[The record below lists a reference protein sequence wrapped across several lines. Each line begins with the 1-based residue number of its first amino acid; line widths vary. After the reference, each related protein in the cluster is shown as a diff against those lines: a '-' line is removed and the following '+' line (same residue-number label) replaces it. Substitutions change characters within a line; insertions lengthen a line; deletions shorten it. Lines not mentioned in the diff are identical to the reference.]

1 MLSLIV
7 AIAENGAIG
16 KDNDLIWH
24 IPKDLEF
31 FKEKTLN
38 KTIIMGRK
46 TFQSLPKVLPNR
58 KHIVLSGN
66 PDFSHPE
73 VEISRSFDTVIQ
85 QFINTP
91 EEVFIIGGADIY
103 KKALPF
109 CKYLYITWVKKSF
122 EADTFFP
129 EFDLAQYTITQQ
141 SPIYTD
147 EKSGLK
153 FEFVTYKNTKI

>member
-7 AIAENGAIG
+7 AVAENNAIG

-31 FKEKTLN
+31 FKEKTLG

-46 TFQSLPKVLPNR
+46 TFQSLPKVLPKR
-58 KHIVLSGN
+58 KHIVLTTN
-66 PDFSHPE
+66 PEFTHPE
-73 VEISRSFDTVIQ
+73 VEISRSFEDTVQAYAGI
-85 QFINTP
+85 P
-91 EEVFIIGGADIY
+91 EEVFVIGGADIY

-122 EADTFFP
+122 DADTFFP
-129 EFDLAQYTITQQ
+129 EFDRADYAVTEQ
-141 SPIYTD
+141 SPIFTD

-153 FEFVTYKNTKI
+153 FEFVTYKNTKL